1 VQVLP
6 ISVVICAYTERR
18 WDDLLAAIASVQQ
31 QSSPPFEVIVVVDH
45 NDDLLERLRAHM
57 AAVNGSAVNIV
68 ANTQSRGLA
77 GARNTG
83 VALATGAVVAF
94 IDDDAVAD
102 TDWLKYLGAA
112 YEHDGVLGVGGAIE
126 PVWQHGRPAWF
137 PAEFD
142 WVVGCTYRG
151 MPEFAGPVRNLIGAN
166 MSFRR
171 DVFDVVGGFN
181 EGVGRVGA
189 VPLGCEETEICIR
202 AGSRWPGRSF
212 RYEPQARVHH
222 QVPADRG
229 RWSYFRARCY
239 GEGLSK
245 AAVSRLAGATRG
257 LESERAYVRRTL
269 PRGVVRGLNDGMRA
283 DRSGLRRAGAIM
295 LGLAT
300 TTAGYARGRIDR
312 RVQLPAP
319 EIASHTQKGS

>member
-18 WDDLLAAIASVQQ
+18 WGDLLAAIASVQQ

-45 NDDLLERLRAHM
+45 NDDLLELLDTH
-57 AAVNGSAVNIV
+57 VSGIHLV
-68 ANTQSRGLA
+68 ASTRTGGLA

-83 VALATGAVVAF
+83 VAVATGAVVAF

-112 YEHDGVLGVGGAIE
+112 YERDDVLGVGGAIE
-126 PVWQHGRPAWF
+126 PAWQQGRPSWF

-189 VPLGCEETEICIR
+189 VPLGCEETELCIR
-202 AGSRWPGRSF
+202 AASRWPGRTF
-212 RYEPQARVHH
+212 FYEPQARVHH
-222 QVPADRG
+222 KVPGDRG
-229 RWSYFRARCY
+229 HWSYFRSRCY

-245 AAVSRLAGATRG
+245 AVVSRLAGATRG
-257 LESERAYVRRTL
+257 LQSERTYVRRAL
-269 PRGVVRGLNDGMRA
+269 PRGVARALKDGLGA

-295 LGLAT
+295 VGLAT
-300 TTAGYARGRIDR
+300 TTAGYARGRVGR
-312 RVQLPAP
+312 RVQVPAP
-319 EIASHTQKGS
+319 EIARHLQKGT

>member
-1 VQVLP
+1 MQMLP

-18 WDDLLAAIASVQQ
+18 WDDLVASIASVQQ

-45 NDDLLERLRAHM
+45 NDGLLERLRAHVTG
-57 AAVNGSAVNIV
+57 AHVLASTG
-68 ANTQSRGLA
+68 TQGLA

-83 VALATGAVVAF
+83 VAVATGAVVAF

-112 YEHDGVLGVGGAIE
+112 YEHDDVLGVGGSIDPA
-126 PVWQHGRPAWF
+126 WQQGRPAWF

-189 VPLGCEETEICIR
+189 GPLGCEETELCIR
-202 AGSRWPGRSF
+202 AGARWPGRTF
-212 RYEPQARVHH
+212 LYEPQARVQHK
-222 QVPADRG
+222 VPGDRG

-269 PRGVVRGLNDGMRA
+269 PRGVGQGLKDAVGS
-283 DRSGLRRAGAIM
+283 DRSGLRRAGAIIV
-295 LGLAT
+295 GLTT
-300 TTAGYARGRIDR
+300 TTAGYARGRVNR

-319 EIASHTQKGS
+319 EIARHIQKGT

>member
-1 VQVLP
+1 MQVLP
-6 ISVVICAYTERR
+6 VSVVICAYTERR
-18 WDDLLAAIASVQQ
+18 WGDLLAAIASVQQ
-31 QSSPPFEVIVVVDH
+31 QSTPPLEVIVVVDH
-45 NDDLLERLRAHM
+45 NDVLLERLGDHAW
-57 AAVNGSAVNIV
+57 VVDGSDVRVA
-68 ANTQSRGLA
+68 ANTRSRGLA

-83 VALATGAVVAF
+83 VALATGDVVAF

-112 YEHDGVLGVGGAIE
+112 FEHDGVLGVGGAIE
-126 PVWQHGRPAWF
+126 PLWQHGRPAWF

-166 MSFRR
+166 MAFRR
-171 DVFDVVGGFN
+171 DVFGVVGGFN

-189 VPLGCEETEICIR
+189 VPLGCEETELCIR
-202 AGSRWPGRSF
+202 AGSRWPGRTF
-212 RYEPQARVHH
+212 LYEPQARVQHK
-222 QVPADRG
+222 VPGDRG

-239 GEGLSK
+239 SEGLSK

-269 PRGVVRGLNDGMRA
+269 PRGVVRGLEEGVGG
-283 DRSGLRRAGAIM
+283 DRSGVRRAGAIA
-295 LGLAT
+295 LGLAI
-300 TTAGYARGRIDR
+300 TTAGYARGRVGR

-319 EIASHTQKGS
+319 EIASRKGT

>member
-1 VQVLP
+1 MLP

-18 WDDLLAAIASVQQ
+18 WDDLLAVIASVRQ

-45 NDDLLERLRAHM
+45 NDDLLERLGAH
-57 AAVNGSAVNIV
+57 VSDINVV
-68 ANTQSRGLA
+68 ASTRSRGLA

-83 VALATGAVVAF
+83 VAVATGAVVAF

-102 TDWLKYLGAA
+102 PDWLKFLGAA
-112 YEHDGVLGVGGAIE
+112 YADDGVLGVGGAIE
-126 PVWQHGRPAWF
+126 PAWQHGRPDWF

-171 DVFDVVGGFN
+171 EVFDVVGGFN
-181 EGVGRVGA
+181 EGVGRVGS
-189 VPLGCEETEICIR
+189 VPLGCEETELCIR
-202 AGSRWPGRSF
+202 AGSRWPGRTF
-212 RYEPQARVHH
+212 LYEPEARVEHK
-222 QVPADRG
+222 VPGDRG

-257 LESERAYVRRTL
+257 LQSERAYVRRTL
-269 PRGVVRGLNDGMRA
+269 PRGVVRGLKDGFGA
-283 DRSGLRRAGAIM
+283 DRHGLRRAGAITF
-295 LGLAT
+295 GLAA
-300 TTAGYARGRIDR
+300 TTAGYARGRLDR
-312 RVQLPAP
+312 RLQLPAP
-319 EIASHTQKGS
+319 EIARHIQKGT

>member
-1 VQVLP
+1 VLP

-18 WDDLLAAIASVQQ
+18 WDDLLAVIASVRQ

-45 NDDLLERLRAHM
+45 NDDLLERLGAH
-57 AAVNGSAVNIV
+57 VSDINVV
-68 ANTQSRGLA
+68 ASTRSRGLA

-83 VALATGAVVAF
+83 VAVATGAVVAF

-102 TDWLKYLGAA
+102 PDWLKFLGAA
-112 YEHDGVLGVGGAIE
+112 YADDGVLGVGGAIE
-126 PVWQHGRPAWF
+126 PAWQHGRPDWF

-171 DVFDVVGGFN
+171 EVFDVVGGFN
-181 EGVGRVGA
+181 EGVGRVGS
-189 VPLGCEETEICIR
+189 VPLGCEETELCIR
-202 AGSRWPGRSF
+202 AGSRWPGRTF
-212 RYEPQARVHH
+212 LYEPEARVEHK
-222 QVPADRG
+222 VPGDRG

-257 LESERAYVRRTL
+257 LQSERAYVRRTL
-269 PRGVVRGLNDGMRA
+269 PRGVVRGLKDGFGA
-283 DRSGLRRAGAIM
+283 DRHGLRRAGAITF
-295 LGLAT
+295 GLAA
-300 TTAGYARGRIDR
+300 TTAGYARGRLDR
-312 RVQLPAP
+312 RLQLPAP
-319 EIASHTQKGS
+319 EIARHIQKGT

>member
-18 WDDLLAAIASVQQ
+18 WDDLLAAIASVQL
-31 QSSPPFEVIVVVDH
+31 QSSPPCEVIVIVDH
-45 NDDLLERLRAHM
+45 NDDLLRRLGAH
-57 AAVNGSAVNIV
+57 ASGVNVLASTG
-68 ANTQSRGLA
+68 SRGLA

-83 VALATGAVVAF
+83 VAVATGAIVAF

-102 TDWLKYLGAA
+102 ADWLKYLGAA
-112 YEHDGVLGVGGAIE
+112 YAQADVLGVGGAIE
-126 PVWQHGRPAWF
+126 PAWQHGRPAWF
-137 PAEFD
+137 PTEFD

-166 MSFRR
+166 MSLRR
-171 DVFDVVGGFN
+171 EVFDVVGGFN
-181 EGVGRVGA
+181 EGIGRMGA
-189 VPLGCEETEICIR
+189 VPLGCEETELCIR
-202 AGSRWPGRSF
+202 AGSRWPGRTF
-212 RYEPQARVHH
+212 LYEPQARVQHK
-222 QVPADRG
+222 VPGERG

-269 PRGVVRGLNDGMRA
+269 PTGVVRGLKDGMGA
-283 DRSGLRRAGAIM
+283 DRSGLRRAGAIIV
-295 LGLAT
+295 GLTT
-300 TTAGYARGRIDR
+300 TTAGYARGRLDR
-312 RVQLPAP
+312 RLQLPAP
-319 EIASHTQKGS
+319 EIARHSQKGT

>member
-1 VQVLP
+1 MLP

-18 WDDLLAAIASVQQ
+18 WTDLLVAIASVQQ
-31 QSSPPFEVIVVVDH
+31 QSSPPFEVVVVVDH
-45 NDDLLERLRAHM
+45 NDDLLERLRAHL
-57 AAVNGSAVNIV
+57 AGVNGSEVKVV
-68 ANTQSRGLA
+68 ASTGTSGLA

-83 VALATGAVVAF
+83 VAVATGAVVAF
-94 IDDDAVAD
+94 IDDDAAAD

-112 YEHDGVLGVGGAIE
+112 YEQDGVLGVGGAIE
-126 PVWQHGRPAWF
+126 PAWQHGRPAWF

-171 DVFDVVGGFN
+171 EVFEVVGGFN

-189 VPLGCEETEICIR
+189 GPLGCEETELCIR
-202 AGSRWPGRSF
+202 AGARWPGRTF
-212 RYEPQARVHH
+212 LFEPQARVRH
-222 QVPADRG
+222 QVPDERG

-269 PRGVVRGLNDGMRA
+269 PLGVVRGLKDGVGA

-295 LGLAT
+295 VGLAT
-300 TTAGYARGRIDR
+300 TTAGYARGRVGR
-312 RVQLPAP
+312 RAQLPAP
-319 EIASHTQKGS
+319 EIASHIQEGT